1 MLMNVIEMNNITK
14 QFEDGDKQI
23 VLQDINIAIKSG
35 EFVAIMGNSGSGK
48 STLMN
53 IIGLLDVPSAGTYL
67 LDGKPVATKKENE
80 LAKLRRDKIGFV
92 FQSFNLLTRLTLLQ
106 NVELPMIYTG
116 VKPKVRRA
124 RALELLDIV
133 GIKERAGFKPN
144 RISGGQAQRAAIARA
159 LANEPSLLLADEPTG
174 NLDSRSS
181 AAIMSELHSLH
192 EQGVTIVMV
201 THNPELA
208 EEADRTILLHDGRV
222 VDTPP
227 KKAASKKKVAK

>member
-92 FQSFNLLTRLTLLQ
+92 FQSFNLLTDDLHGR
-106 NVELPMIYTG
+106 E
-116 VKPKVRRA
+116 
-124 RALELLDIV
+124 
-133 GIKERAGFKPN
+133 
-144 RISGGQAQRAAIARA
+144 AQSPPR
-159 LANEPSLLLADEPTG
+159 PSP
-174 NLDSRSS
+174 
-181 AAIMSELHSLH
+181 
-192 EQGVTIVMV
+192 
-201 THNPELA
+201 
-208 EEADRTILLHDGRV
+208 
-222 VDTPP
+222 
-227 KKAASKKKVAK
+227 